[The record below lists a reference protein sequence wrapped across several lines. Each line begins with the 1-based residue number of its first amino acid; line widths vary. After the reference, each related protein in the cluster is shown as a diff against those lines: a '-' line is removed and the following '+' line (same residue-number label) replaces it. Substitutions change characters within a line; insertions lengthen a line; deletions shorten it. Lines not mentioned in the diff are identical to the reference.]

1 MPLENGEHN
10 GHLTIISNDVDEPQ
24 IVVPVLGSSIAPPII
39 SVNPSSLSSNLL
51 TGETETQFL
60 TISNNGNTLLDWST
74 SIGYVYDNFDRYNS
88 FFHRS
93 SDSYFRI
100 SDLSGHENDRARRNK
115 EKTFRTFKFKG

>member
-51 TGETETQFL
+51 TGETE
-60 TISNNGNTLLDWST
+60 
-74 SIGYVYDNFDRYNS
+74 
-88 FFHRS
+88 RS
-93 SDSYFRI
+93 SLRFQQWKHPFRLVYLNRLCI
-100 SDLSGHENDRARRNK
+100 
-115 EKTFRTFKFKG
+115 